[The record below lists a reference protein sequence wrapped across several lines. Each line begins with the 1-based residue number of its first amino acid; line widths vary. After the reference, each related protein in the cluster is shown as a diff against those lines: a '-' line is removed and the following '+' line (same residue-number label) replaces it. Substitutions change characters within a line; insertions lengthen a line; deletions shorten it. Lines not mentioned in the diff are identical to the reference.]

1 MYIPHE
7 DSNNSLN
14 LHPKTAN
21 SLYEKDIIDQMEDI
35 FKQLEEQQNHKPTK
49 AEKKAQEDREI
60 MQAFF
65 RLLITH
71 RNK

>member
-1 MYIPHE
+1 
-7 DSNNSLN
+7 
-14 LHPKTAN
+14 
-21 SLYEKDIIDQMEDI
+21 MEDI
-35 FKQLEEQQNHKPTK
+35 LKHLEEQQNHKPTK

-60 MQAFF
+60 MRAFF

>member
-1 MYIPHE
+1 
-7 DSNNSLN
+7 
-14 LHPKTAN
+14 
-21 SLYEKDIIDQMEDI
+21 MEDI

-49 AEKKAQEDREI
+49 AEKKAQEYREI